1 MGYPYTLPKL
11 KYDYSALEPHIDTR
25 TMGIHYEKHH
35 GGYVAKLNAALENYP
50 AFHDYS
56 LTELLMNLDAL
67 PAEIRTAVRNNGG
80 GHANHTMFWN
90 IMSPKGGG
98 APAGALAEAMG
109 ATFGDFSDF
118 QAEFKKAAMG
128 RFGSG
133 WAWLV
138 VTPQGELSI
147 ISTPNQD
154 NPVSQDFIPIMGLDV
169 WEHAYYLNYQNRR
182 GDYIDSWWN
191 VVDWDAIGVNYTA
204 LHIADTL
211 AKAARSVK
219 QTWQNF
225 RNAWGL

>member
-1 MGYPYTLPKL
+1 MPYPYKLPKL
-11 KYDYSALEPHIDTR
+11 KYEYSALEPHIDTR

-50 AFHDYS
+50 ELHDKS

-67 PAEIRTAVRNNGG
+67 PEEIRTAVRNNGG
-80 GHANHTMFWN
+80 GHANHSMFWS

-98 APAGALAEAMG
+98 APTGALADAMA
-109 ATFGDFSDF
+109 ATFGEFDAFKM
-118 QAEFKKAAMG
+118 EFKKTAMG

-138 VTPQGELSI
+138 VTPEGELSI

-154 NPVSQDFIPIMGLDV
+154 TPVSSGLIPIMGLDV

-182 GDYIDSWWN
+182 GDYIDSWWH
-191 VVDWDAIGVNYTA
+191 VVDWNTIGAHYTA

-211 AKAARSVK
+211 AKAALSVK
-219 QTWQNF
+219 ETWNNF
-225 RNAWGL
+225 RKTWGL

>member
-1 MGYPYTLPKL
+1 MAYPYKLPKL

-50 AFHDYS
+50 ELQSKS
-56 LTELLMNLDAL
+56 LTELLMNLDAI

-80 GHANHTMFWN
+80 GHANHSMFWS

-98 APAGALAEAMG
+98 APDGSLADAIT
-109 ATFGDFSDF
+109 ATFGGFDSFK
-118 QAEFKKAAMG
+118 AEFKQAALS

-133 WAWLV
+133 WSWLV
-138 VTPQGELSI
+138 VTPEGVLSI

-154 NPVSQDFIPIMGLDV
+154 NPISQGLIPIMGLDV

-182 GDYIDSWWN
+182 ADYIDAWWY
-191 VVDWDAIGVNYTA
+191 VVDWNAIGANYAA

-211 AKAARSVK
+211 AKAALSVK
-219 QTWQNF
+219 ETWSNF
-225 RNAWGL
+225 RKAWGM

>member
-211 AKAARSVK
+211 AKAALSVK

>member
-1 MGYPYTLPKL
+1 MPYPFKLPKL
-11 KYDYSALEPHIDTR
+11 KYEYSALEPHIDTR

-50 AFHDYS
+50 ELQGKS
-56 LTELLMNLDAL
+56 LTELLMNLDAI
-67 PAEIRTAVRNNGG
+67 PADIRTAVRNNGG
-80 GHANHTMFWN
+80 GHANHSMFWS

-98 APAGALAEAMG
+98 APDGSLVEAINVS
-109 ATFGDFSDF
+109 FGDFDSF
-118 QAEFKKAAMG
+118 RAAFKQAALG

-154 NPVSQDFIPIMGLDV
+154 NPISQGLIPIMGLDV

-182 GDYIDSWWN
+182 GDYIDSWWY
-191 VVDWDAIGVNYTA
+191 VVDWNAIGANYTA
-204 LHIADTL
+204 LHIADNL
-211 AKAARSVK
+211 AKAAQSVK
-219 QTWQNF
+219 ETWSNF
-225 RNAWGL
+225 RKAWGM

>member
-1 MGYPYTLPKL
+1 MSYPFKLPKL
-11 KYDYSALEPHIDTR
+11 KYEYSALEPHIDTR

-35 GGYVAKLNAALENYP
+35 GGYVAKLNAALEDYP
-50 AFHDYS
+50 ELHEKS
-56 LTELLMNLDAL
+56 LTELLMDLDAL
-67 PAEIRTAVRNNGG
+67 PEAIRTAVRNNGG
-80 GHANHTMFWN
+80 GHANHTMFWS

-98 APAGALAEAMG
+98 DPTGSLGEDIK
-109 ATFGDFSDF
+109 ATFGDFETF
-118 QAEFKKAAMG
+118 RAEFKKAALG

-138 VTPQGELSI
+138 VNPMGELSI

-154 NPVSQDFIPIMGLDV
+154 NPISQGLIPIMGLDV

-182 GDYIDSWWN
+182 GDYIDAWWN
-191 VVDWDAIGVNYTA
+191 VVDWNAVAANYAA

-211 AKAARSVK
+211 AKAAESVR

-225 RNAWGL
+225 RQTFGL

>member
-1 MGYPYTLPKL
+1 MAYPFKLPKL

-35 GGYVAKLNAALENYP
+35 GAYVAKLNAALENYP
-50 AFHDYS
+50 EWQDKS
-56 LTELLMNLDAL
+56 VIELLMNLDAL

-80 GHANHTMFWN
+80 GHANHTMFWS
-90 IMSPKGGG
+90 IMSPKGGR
-98 APAGALAEAMG
+98 APSGSLAEAMS
-109 ATFGDFSDF
+109 AAFGDFGAF
-118 QAEFKKAAMG
+118 QAAFKQAALT

-154 NPVSQDFIPIMGLDV
+154 NPVSQGLIPIMGLDV

-182 GDYIDSWWN
+182 GDYIDSWWA
-191 VVDWDAIGVNYTA
+191 VVDWDAITANYTA

-211 AKAARSVK
+211 SKAALSVK
-219 QTWQNF
+219 QTWHDF
-225 RNAWGL
+225 RNAWGF

>member
-1 MGYPYTLPKL
+1 MGYPYKLPKL
-11 KYDYSALEPHIDTR
+11 KYAFSALEPHIDTR
-25 TMGIHYEKHH
+25 TMSIHYEKHH

-50 AFHDYS
+50 ELHEKS
-56 LTELLMNLDAL
+56 LTELLMDLDAV

-80 GHANHTMFWN
+80 GHANHTMFWS
-90 IMSPKGGG
+90 IMSPKGSRQPTGS
-98 APAGALAEAMG
+98 LAEAMD
-109 ATFGDFSDF
+109 ATFGDFASF
-118 QAEFKKAAMG
+118 QAAFKKAALG

-147 ISTPNQD
+147 MSTPNQD
-154 NPVSQDFIPIMGLDV
+154 NPVSQGLIPIMGLDV

-182 GDYIDSWWN
+182 GDYIDAWWN
-191 VVDWDAIGVNYTA
+191 VVDWDAIGANYTA

-211 AKAARSVK
+211 AKAAESVK

-225 RNAWGL
+225 RKNLGL

>member
-1 MGYPYTLPKL
+1 MGYPFKLPKL
-11 KYDYSALEPHIDTR
+11 KYEYSALEPHIDTR

-50 AFHDYS
+50 ALHDYS

-67 PAEIRTAVRNNGG
+67 PEEIRTAVRNNGG
-80 GHANHTMFWN
+80 GHANHSMFWS

-98 APAGALAEAMG
+98 APSGALAEAMS
-109 ATFGDFSDF
+109 AAFGDFGDF
-118 QAEFKKAAMG
+118 QSAFKKAALG

-138 VTPQGELSI
+138 VTPQGELSVL
-147 ISTPNQD
+147 STPNQD
-154 NPVSQDFIPIMGLDV
+154 NPVSQGLTPIMGLDV

-191 VVDWDAIGVNYTA
+191 VVDWDAVGANFAA
-204 LHIADTL
+204 L
-211 AKAARSVK
+211 
-219 QTWQNF
+219 
-225 RNAWGL
+225 

>member
-1 MGYPYTLPKL
+1 MGYPYKLPKL

-50 AFHDYS
+50 ELHAKS
-56 LTELLMNLDAL
+56 LTELLMDLEAV

-80 GHANHTMFWN
+80 GHANHTMFWS

-98 APAGALAEAMG
+98 APTGSLAEAID
-109 ATFGDFSDF
+109 ATFGDFASF
-118 QAEFKKAAMG
+118 QSAFKQAALG

-138 VTPQGELSI
+138 VTPMGELSI
-147 ISTPNQD
+147 TSTPNQD
-154 NPVSQDFIPIMGLDV
+154 NPVSQGLIPIMGLDV

-182 GDYIDSWWN
+182 GDYIDAWWH
-191 VVDWDAIGVNYTA
+191 VVDWEVIGANYTA
-204 LHIADTL
+204 LQIADTL
-211 AKAARSVK
+211 AKAAQSVK

-225 RNAWGL
+225 KNTLGL